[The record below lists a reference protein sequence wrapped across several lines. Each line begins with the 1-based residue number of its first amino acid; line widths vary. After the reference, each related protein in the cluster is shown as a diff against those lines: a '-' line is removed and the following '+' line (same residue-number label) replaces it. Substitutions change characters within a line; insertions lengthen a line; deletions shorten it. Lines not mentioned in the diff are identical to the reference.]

1 MAAIFGQNT
10 ADYQGT
16 FRTVAG
22 EGVTFNG
29 QQDGV
34 SLIQNLQVSHQQPIQ
49 NLFEVGSNKRYYVLG
64 KPSGTFS
71 IAQILGFGKQVLS
84 QVTTLADPCTGNRT
98 MVVTFPNSFCRKGG
112 GGGESLSLTLKGV
125 LLQSV
130 GFTVASQ
137 DNLINSQVQ
146 GMMTELEYT

>member
-1 MAAIFGQNT
+1 
-10 ADYQGT
+10 
-16 FRTVAG
+16 
-22 EGVTFNG
+22 
-29 QQDGV
+29 
-34 SLIQNLQVSHQQPIQ
+34 
-49 NLFEVGSNKRYYVLG
+49 
-64 KPSGTFS
+64 
-71 IAQILGFGKQVLS
+71 
-84 QVTTLADPCTGNRT
+84 

>member
-1 MAAIFGQNT
+1 MAAIFGENT
-10 ADYQGT
+10 ADYRGT

-22 EGVTFNG
+22 NGVSFNG
-29 QQDGV
+29 QKDGV

-84 QVTTLADPCTGNRT
+84 QVTTLANPCTGDRT
-98 MVVTFPNSFCRKGG
+98 MVVTFPNSFCKKGG

>member
-22 EGVTFNG
+22 KGVTFNG

-84 QVTTLADPCTGNRT
+84 QVTTLADPCTGDRT